1 MITQRGP
8 IFLSDTSI
16 NVNPSA
22 KELAKIAQMTA
33 ETAKMFG
40 LQPVLAMLS
49 FSNYGSSEFQEA
61 TKIIDAVKFL
71 HRYYPNIEVDGP
83 VQSDFALN
91 KEMLKTRFP
100 FSQLSN
106 KNVNTLIF
114 PNLDS
119 ANITYKLMK
128 ELNGT
133 LSIGPILMGLNAPVH
148 ILQLGASV
156 QEIVNMAAL
165 AVVDAQQKRKK

>member
-1 MITQRGP
+1 MGSQ
-8 IFLSDTSI
+8 SM
-16 NVNPSA
+16 
-22 KELAKIAQMTA
+22 KIATA
-33 ETAKMFG
+33 ILTSLAIVTLVPSGVNAADCNTYALNYPAGLKLVNTPKGPKFLATAAVEVDIDDPG
-40 LQPVLAMLS
+40 EVLDAKS
-49 FSNYGSSEFQEA
+49 EA
-61 TKIIDAVKFL
+61 TMEAKALIAKFFNEDVKS
-71 HRYYPNIEVDGP
+71 E
-83 VQSDFALN
+83 
-91 KEMLKTRFP
+91 
-100 FSQLSN
+100 

-156 QEIVNMAAL
+156 QEIVNMAAM
-165 AVVDAQQKRKK
+165 AVVDAQQKRK

>member
-1 MITQRGP
+1 MDFPMKFSLFTIILLLLLNSSIFASKEQWSMADLAAGLPSVLLRRKRNPVPPSDEITVAGR
-8 IFLSDTSI
+8 D
-16 NVNPSA
+16 SA
-22 KELAKIAQMTA
+22 AK
-33 ETAKMFG
+33 
-40 LQPVLAMLS
+40 P
-49 FSNYGSSEFQEA
+49 
-61 TKIIDAVKFL
+61 
-71 HRYYPNIEVDGP
+71 
-83 VQSDFALN
+83 LN
-91 KEMLKTRFP
+91 KEMLKSRFP
-100 FSQLSN
+100 FSQLSK

-165 AVVDAQQKRKK
+165 AVVDAQQKRK